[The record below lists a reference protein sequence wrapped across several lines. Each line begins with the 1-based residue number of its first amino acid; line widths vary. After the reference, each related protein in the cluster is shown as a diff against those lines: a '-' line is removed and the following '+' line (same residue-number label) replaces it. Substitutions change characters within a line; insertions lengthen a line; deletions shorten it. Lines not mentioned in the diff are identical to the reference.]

1 MDLLH
6 LMRTESADRQ
16 TAEFFVGSFL
26 FNIKSSGAC

>member
-26 FNIKSSGAC
+26 FNVHCVEAC